1 MGLSTLHQ
9 KQLLPIHPVLPE
21 PILTILSC
29 RNSLV
34 RAGIRHILDG
44 TRYVV
49 AKELDDSST
58 LPATSDASPVL
69 YILDDSHS
77 ADALAKMVGELR
89 AKCQP
94 FKPAHRRTGRH
105 TSGLG

>member
-9 KQLLPIHPVLPE
+9 KQLLPIHQVLPE
-21 PILTILSC
+21 PIPTILVC
-29 RNSLV
+29 KNSLV

-49 AKELDDSST
+49 ADEPEDSST
-58 LPATSDASPVL
+58 LPAASDASPVL

-77 ADALAKMVGELR
+77 ADALAKIVKDLKAQCSSAR
-89 AKCQP
+89 VVVLAD
-94 FKPAHRRTGRH
+94 H
-105 TSGLG
+105 L